1 MKRFLISLPAAFCV
15 CALFASAQRA
25 HADPVDYFNGFGS
38 FETSNPDD
46 VLNFGSANSSTSIP
60 GWVVR
65 RIGDFVPRT
74 IVSWLNDDQAQDG
87 ERYLQLRAIGNSSP
101 STSSARFDFSI
112 SPIALTTGELYELTF
127 WAAGGENTLFDF
139 NPLRVM
145 LLNGTRMDVEDPFT
159 PFLIPTAT
167 QTDVLDWR
175 PYSLFFTSRAPNEAI
190 SVGPPSGSW
199 SNVYID
205 NFSLRVVPEPG
216 GALLF
221 ALSAGLFG
229 LRRMRKHRR

>member
-1 MKRFLISLPAAFCV
+1 MRPFNLSLSAALSACV
-15 CALFASAQRA
+15 VFVSVAETKAQS
-25 HADPVDYFNGFGS
+25 VDYFNGFGS
-38 FETSNPDD
+38 FESSNPDD

-65 RIGDFVPRT
+65 RIGDFVPPT

-101 STSSARFDFSI
+101 SRSSARFDFSI

-139 NPLRVM
+139 NQLQVM
-145 LLNGTRMDVEDPFT
+145 LLNGTRIDVEDPFT
-159 PFLIPTAT
+159 PFFIPTAT
-167 QTDVLDWR
+167 QTDVLDWS
-175 PYSLFFTSRAPNEAI
+175 PYSLFFTSRSPNEAI
-190 SVGPPSGSW
+190 TVGPPSGSW
-199 SNVYID
+199 SNVYVD

-221 ALSAGLFG
+221 ALSAGLLG
-229 LRRMRKHRR
+229 LQRMRKHRR